1 MILQVFY
8 GHLGITMR
16 YKNSANLI
24 TKAWDVLNDTDI
36 TIFVVDSV
44 KRLSDDVKN
53 ALKRQIK

>member
-1 MILQVFY
+1 
-8 GHLGITMR
+8 MR